1 MLENLNKAHR
11 LFVEAYDGDVIY
23 ACRIAG
29 IGGASASDAYL
40 KKKGEELLKQ
50 PLILD
55 AIKDRSKY
63 ILSTQHAIAT
73 REERQALWT
82 AIMKNEDP
90 HRKEEVDSN
99 GVPIP
104 EGNIPLPIRLKAS
117 ELLGKS
123 EADFVDRIDMSVQH
137 SLSDLIQQSYQDDT
151 PIEAIEAEYR
161 RIKNKENQNQ
171 NIPTIEVAEH
181 ELPHSLE
188 ELL

>member
-1 MLENLNKAHR
+1 MLTALSKAHR
-11 LFVEAYDGDVIY
+11 LFVEAYDGDVVY

-40 KKKGEELLKQ
+40 KRKGEELLKE
-50 PLILD
+50 PLILE

-63 ILSTQHAIAT
+63 ILSTKHAIAT

-82 AIMKNEDP
+82 AIMKNQDP

-123 EADFVDRIDMSVQH
+123 EADFVEKIDMSVQH
-137 SLSDLIQQSYQDDT
+137 TLTDLIAQSYQDDT
-151 PIEAIEAEYR
+151 PIEAIEAEYK
-161 RIKNKENQNQ
+161 RIKEKREQVPIIQ
-171 NIPTIEVAEH
+171 VEQPTLEVTD
-181 ELPHSLE
+181 LE
-188 ELL
+188 DLI